1 MSQLKI
7 LENVNQLRYKA
18 FGFIY
23 SIVQLSLFINLKKKI
38 KNKIGESERVFK
50 FLSFSIDI

>member
-7 LENVNQLRYKA
+7 LENINQLRYKA
-18 FGFIY
+18 FDFIY

-38 KNKIGESERVFK
+38 KNKK
-50 FLSFSIDI
+50 KNW

>member
-7 LENVNQLRYKA
+7 LKNVNQLSYKA
-18 FGFIY
+18 FGIIC

-38 KNKIGESERVFK
+38 KNKK
-50 FLSFSIDI
+50 